1 MVGII
6 VEPGLKDKVIRG
18 KTSWEYDYC
27 IMACTRKETI
37 NVISAYAPQIRS
49 SNISWLFTWYE
60 L

>member
-18 KTSWEYDYC
+18 KTSWEYDYR

-49 SNISWLFTWYE
+49 SNIS
-60 L
+60 